1 MMQLTL
7 LNRIWQRIKQFF
19 REIRAEVKKVT
30 WPTREEVKVLTL
42 VVVLFVF
49 IFTAFIGIVDLILAR
64 VFALIAK

>member
-1 MMQLTL
+1 MQLVL

>member
-30 WPTREEVKVLTL
+30 WPTREEVRVLTL

>member
-1 MMQLTL
+1 MQLTL

>member
-1 MMQLTL
+1 MQLTL

-30 WPTREEVKVLTL
+30 WPTREEVRVLTL

>member
-1 MMQLTL
+1 MRLTL
-7 LNRIWQRIKQFF
+7 LNRIWQRIRQFF

-64 VFALIAK
+64 VFAFIAK

>member
-1 MMQLTL
+1 MQLVL

-30 WPTREEVKVLTL
+30 WPNLEEVKVLTL

>member
-1 MMQLTL
+1 MQLVL

-30 WPTREEVKVLTL
+30 WPNLEEVKVLTL

-49 IFTAFIGIVDLILAR
+49 IFTAFIGVVDLILAR